1 MEEICILLQDVDR
14 HNDAANH
21 TVKEYDLDGVIEG
34 CIGALHACRKVSIR
48 SNPSLSLVGLAA
60 ELMLATE
67 LCW

>member
-34 CIGALHACRKVSIR
+34 CIGALHACRKVSICPHASEPYR
-48 SNPSLSLVGLAA
+48 RY
-60 ELMLATE
+60 EKFIK
-67 LCW
+67 